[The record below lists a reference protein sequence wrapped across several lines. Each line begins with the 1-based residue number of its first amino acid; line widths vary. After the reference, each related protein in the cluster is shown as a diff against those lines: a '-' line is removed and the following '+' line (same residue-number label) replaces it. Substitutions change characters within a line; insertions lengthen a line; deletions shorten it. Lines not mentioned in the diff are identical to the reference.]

1 MSITVTRLAPE
12 IGAEISGWRGSDLV
26 NEAVAA
32 DCKAALDQ
40 YGVLVYREVH
50 IEDGDLVR
58 FSRLLGEVVV
68 PKVNDPGEH
77 PEIARITLDPDK
89 SVLAGYRQ
97 GNFLWH
103 IDGATDEL
111 PQKATLLTAHEVDP
125 AGGDTQ
131 FANTYAAYDALSDEE
146 KAEIADLRVAHSFAT
161 AQRIAYPDATDKQR
175 ASWEK
180 VPTRVHPL
188 VWTRANGRKSLL
200 IGATAGTVV
209 GWPEDRGR
217 ALLDRLLAWST
228 SPRFT
233 LRHRWRRG
241 DLVIWDNTG
250 MLHRALPFEPTSRR
264 LMHRTTLV
272 GQELVT
278 TR

>member
-1 MSITVTRLAPE
+1 MAIEVTRLAPE
-12 IGAEISGWRGSDLV
+12 IGAEISGYTGRDLV
-26 NEAVAA
+26 NEAAA
-32 DCKAALDQ
+32 AACKAALDR

-77 PEIARITLDPDK
+77 PEIARITLDPEK

-111 PQKATLLTAHEVDP
+111 PQKATLLTAREVDP
-125 AGGDTQ
+125 AGGDTE
-131 FANTYAAYDALSDEE
+131 FANTYAAYEALSDEE
-146 KAEIADLRVAHSFAT
+146 KAEIADLQVVHSFAI
-161 AQRIAYPDATDKQR
+161 AQRIAYPDAADKQR

-200 IGATAGTVV
+200 IGATAGMVV
-209 GWPEDRGR
+209 GRSEDRGR
-217 ALLDRLLAWST
+217 TLLDRLLQWST

-233 LRHRWRRG
+233 LRHQWRRG

-250 MLHRALPFEPTSRR
+250 VLHRALPFEPTSRR

-278 TR
+278 AR